1 MAKIKLK
8 KKRSKKRTNITV
20 TDNPRSCDFWNKNKQ
35 GLNKAGEVAALFFA
49 ARYKNRVW
57 QCGWQRRWPVVTEQS
72 WLWQSREAKKEEDRA
87 AVSGW
92 WQRTRKETGRKKT
105 GAGAPWAWGTRF
117 LQMRHPLFLGLVP
130 TNHSTTLT
138 TLDWGSLGIGTESI
152 KSIDLKVLIELSV
165 AKKILIS
172 SHYAP
177 LYERWPKFSKWRLLR
192 NLYTFKTIK
201 STHG

>member
-1 MAKIKLK
+1 MRQARMCGGIAWRGVQAFHPGERSLICPHYQPPPAYTSSPALSWWRGSAWWWWCTLWFWYKWWRRWIVVVVDKENGKDQTK
-8 KKRSKKRTNITV
+8 KKNRSKKRTNITV

-35 GLNKAGEVAALFFA
+35 GLNKEGEVAALFFA

-117 LQMRHPLFLGLVP
+117 LQMRHPLF
-130 TNHSTTLT
+130 
-138 TLDWGSLGIGTESI
+138 
-152 KSIDLKVLIELSV
+152 
-165 AKKILIS
+165 
-172 SHYAP
+172 
-177 LYERWPKFSKWRLLR
+177 
-192 NLYTFKTIK
+192 
-201 STHG
+201 